1 MLTLKK
7 VSAEESNDF
16 DGSVLRSVC
25 HFPIE
30 ADGIYDLNSSCL
42 ILPTTINTTETTPAL
57 VGVHNCFLG
66 NRAQVL
72 VKNCRFSTTRA
83 GILEEMT
90 HNNFRNV
97 NLEKFTRSTPQN
109 RSEALFDGVQVEDVF
124 SNHYSCF
131 RDLHRV
137 GETASV
143 ENRPELRIP
152 LRELFPGIGSMPQ
165 YPSFKLGKA
174 TVRVEFQAGSEMLEE
189 TRRYTDHTDAAKTLA
204 CDNIAA
210 ADVGERKVVVITPT
224 TFKADKEI
232 PLWVGQKLNVQRTI
246 NAQVGVV
253 DVLIA
258 GIARNAETNK
268 VTLTFS
274 QSIATTAL
282 EISAITIIEVVVD
295 SLAYKIEQPKLLLYQ
310 VKPTPS
316 QMESARKKL
325 SNASIPYRT
334 WSLEQDNLAATAEF
348 NRQYYLEPN
357 CSNAVMF
364 FQGGQD
370 DMDSLSNNLGS
381 FRCALNQIDITN
393 TDVDCNPSSPLYLDR
408 AMWTITNC
416 GLPLRSLKNPPKCVL
431 NPVPRVEQSQ
441 QYSVQLKK
449 SAAGDI
455 TASNIHL
462 YKQLNRVIKI
472 SKNQVQVR

>member
-7 VSAEESNDF
+7 ISADESLDF
-16 DGSVLRSVC
+16 DGSTLRSIA

-42 ILPTTINTTETTPAL
+42 ILPTKINTTETAGAD
-57 VGVHNCFLG
+57 GVHNSCLRY
-66 NRAQVL
+66 RAQVL

-83 GILEEMT
+83 GILSEMT

-97 NLEKFTRSTPQN
+97 NLEKFTRSTSQN
-109 RSEALFDGVQVEDVF
+109 QSEALFDGVNFEDEF
-124 SNHYSCF
+124 SNNYSCF

-143 ENRPELRIP
+143 ENRPELRVP

-174 TVRVEFQAGSEMLEE
+174 TLKVEFQSGDGMLEE
-189 TRRYTDHTDAAKTLA
+189 KRRYTDHEDADKSLA
-204 CDNIAA
+204 CDDVPATGGAA
-210 ADVGERKVVVITPT
+210 AAVT
-224 TFKADKEI
+224 TLVLFPEYQSDKEI
-232 PLWVGQKLNVQRTI
+232 PLWVSQKLNVDYTI
-246 NAQVGVV
+246 DAEDRNQ
-253 DVLIA
+253 DVLIT
-258 GIARNAETNK
+258 GIARDATTNK
-268 VTLTFS
+268 VTLTV
-274 QSIATTAL
+274 TAVDNTDKL
-282 EISAITIIEVVVD
+282 VENITIIEVAAA
-295 SLAYKIEQPKLLLYQ
+295 SQAYIIEQPKLLLYQ

-334 WSLEQDNLAATAEF
+334 WTLEQDNLQETVEF

-364 FQGGQD
+364 FQPGTD
-370 DMDSLSNNLGS
+370 DMDSVSDNLGS

-408 AMWTITNC
+408 ALWTITNC
-416 GLPLRSLKNPPKCVL
+416 GLPMRRLKNPPKCVL

-449 SAAGDI
+449 SADGNIADC
-455 TASNIHL
+455 NIHL

>member
-7 VSAEESNDF
+7 VSCEESNVF
-16 DGSVLRSVC
+16 DGSVLRSIA

-42 ILPTTINTTETTPAL
+42 ILPTKITTTETAGAA
-57 VGVHNCFLG
+57 GVHNSCLRY
-66 NRAQVL
+66 RAQVL

-90 HNNFRNV
+90 NNNFRNI
-97 NLEKFTRSTPQN
+97 NLEKFTRSTAQN
-109 RSEALFDGVQVEDVF
+109 RSEALFDGVQVEDEF

-131 RDLHRV
+131 RDLHRT
-137 GETASV
+137 GTTASV
-143 ENRPELRIP
+143 ENRAELRIP
-152 LRELFPGIGSMPQ
+152 LRELFGGICSMPQ

-174 TVRVEFQAGSEMLEE
+174 TIRVEFQSGVKMLEE
-189 TRRYTDHTDAAKTLA
+189 KRRYTNHTVAASSLA
-204 CDNIAA
+204 CDDVPATGDDP
-210 ADVGERKVVVITPT
+210 ADVKTLVLTDLYLS
-224 TFKADKEI
+224 DKEI
-232 PLWVGQKLNVQRTI
+232 PLWVGQKLNVDYEIGIDANNT
-246 NAQVGVV
+246 NVV
-253 DVLIA
+253 IT
-258 GIARNAETNK
+258 GIARNATTNK
-268 VTLTFS
+268 VTLTV
-274 QSIATTAL
+274 TTVHTTDL
-282 EISAITIIEVVVD
+282 EVENITIIEVAAA
-295 SLAYKIEQPKLLLYQ
+295 SQAYKIEQPKLLLYQ

-334 WSLEQDNLAATAEF
+334 WSLEQDNLQETVEF

-364 FQGGQD
+364 FQSGVG
-370 DMDSLSNNLGS
+370 DMDSLANNLGS

-393 TDVDCNPSSPLYLDR
+393 TDVECNPSSPLYLDR
-408 AMWTITNC
+408 ALWTITNC
-416 GLPLRSLKNPPKCVL
+416 GLPMRSLKKPPKCVL

-449 SAAGDI
+449 SADGDI
-455 TASNIHL
+455 ADCNIHL
-462 YKQLNRVIKI
+462 FKQLNRVIKI